1 MIEHQAA
8 ENQSPRS
15 HTLPEEGVA
24 GAAPVGLFAATLFI
38 SATLLFWIQPL
49 FAKMVLPLLGG
60 SPSVWNTA
68 IVFFQAVLLAGYG
81 YAHLLIRQ
89 CGQRSQIVLH
99 LGVLAVAALAL
110 PVGVAHGWRPDA
122 GTPPTLWLLG
132 LLGASIGAP
141 FFAVS
146 ATAPLL
152 QRWFSHTGHPHAHDP
167 YFLYGASNLGSIL
180 ALLAFPFVLEPL
192 LSGRAQALA
201 WTLGFAVL
209 AIGIAGCGG
218 LVWRRTVGVMAASE
232 TGTRPNWPQRLS
244 WIVYAALP
252 SSLLLGVTTHLS
264 TDIAPAPLLWVVP
277 LSLYLL
283 TFVIAFARRPPI
295 PHWFVVRIMP
305 LALMILVA
313 LFWWRRP
320 IGLFLPL
327 HLAAFFVIAL
337 MCHGELVRRRPGVE
351 ALTEFYL
358 CLSLGGVIGGA
369 FTALGAP
376 LLFDSVF
383 EYPLSLALAAAVL
396 PSTGRRT
403 KKAFVISFHSI
414 GYHDYLSRG
423 DIILALAI
431 LTVLIGGQAGATAL
445 GWLPSRF
452 VIYCIC
458 AAFCLIVFAL
468 KNRPLG
474 FALCIGAIFVGGS
487 YASRSSATLWEGRS
501 FFGVYRVTEY
511 AYPPTRRLIHGT
523 TVHGGQVTAA
533 NGDIGPTSYYT
544 VSSPVAEVLSVIQ
557 ARGAG
562 QRVGLAG
569 LGVGALA
576 HYWRPEDD
584 WRYFE
589 IDPLVVWIAVESG
602 YFELMPRGAEAIPVV
617 LGDARLTLAE
627 EPDGRFDLLI
637 IDAFSSD
644 AIPMHL
650 LTREAVALYIDKL
663 AEDGLL
669 AMHIS
674 NRFLDLEP
682 VVARIVEQFGYAAQ
696 AAFRKKD
703 EIDPDTD
710 PTGSSSHWVLI
721 TRHQAT
727 LDGLVLG
734 EVWQPLATPA
744 EGRMW
749 SDDFSNLLEVIRW
762 K

>member
-1 MIEHQAA
+1 MRHA
-8 ENQSPRS
+8 
-15 HTLPEEGVA
+15 LPKGEESSV
-24 GAAPVGLFAATLFI
+24 GAAPVWLFAATLFV
-38 SATLLFWIQPL
+38 SASLLFWIQPL

-68 IVFFQAVLLAGYG
+68 MVFFQAVLLAGYG

-89 CGQRSQIVLH
+89 CGQRSQILLH
-99 LGVLAVAALAL
+99 LGLLAVTALAL
-110 PVGVAHGWRPDA
+110 PISVAHGWRPDT

-180 ALLAFPFVLEPL
+180 ALLAFPFALEPL
-192 LSGRAQALA
+192 LSSHAQALA

-209 AIGIAGCGG
+209 ALGIAGCGG
-218 LVWRRTVGVMAASE
+218 LVWRRAVSLTAASE
-232 TGTRPNWPQRLS
+232 TATRPDWPQRLS

-252 SSLLLGVTTHLS
+252 SCLLLSVTTHIS

-277 LSLYLL
+277 LTLYLL

-305 LALMILVA
+305 LVLMILVGV
-313 LFWWRRP
+313 FWWRRP

-327 HLAAFFVIAL
+327 HLTAFFVISL

-351 ALTEFYL
+351 SLTEFYL
-358 CLSLGGVIGGA
+358 CLSAGGVIGGA

-383 EYPLSLALAAAVL
+383 EYPLSLALAAAAL
-396 PSTGRRT
+396 PGPSRWIKRT
-403 KKAFVISFHSI
+403 
-414 GYHDYLSRG
+414 
-423 DIILALAI
+423 DILLASVILA
-431 LTVLIGGQAGATAL
+431 VLLGGQAVATGFGQPL
-445 GWLPSRF
+445 GSLA
-452 VIYCIC
+452 IYCMCI
-458 AAFCLIVFAL
+458 AFVLIVFAL
-468 KNRPLG
+468 RSRPFG

-487 YASRSSATLWEGRS
+487 YASRSAETLWEGRS
-501 FFGVYRVTEY
+501 FFGVYRVTES
-511 AYPPTRRLIHGT
+511 ADPPIRSLIHGT
-523 TVHGGQVTAA
+523 TIHGGQVMAD

-544 VSSPVAEVLSVIQ
+544 ASSPVAEVLDATR
-557 ARGAG
+557 ARSAG
-562 QRVGLAG
+562 RRVGLVG

-576 HYWRPEDD
+576 HYRNPADD

-589 IDPLVVWIAVESG
+589 IDPLVVWLAVESG

-637 IDAFSSD
+637 LDAFSSD

-650 LTREAVALYIDKL
+650 LTREAVALYVDKL

-669 AMHIS
+669 VMHIS
-674 NRFLDLEP
+674 NRFLDLKP
-682 VVARIVEQFGYAAQ
+682 VVARIVAQAGYAALGG
-696 AAFRKKD
+696 FRD

-710 PTGSSSHWVLI
+710 SAGSPSHWVLL

-727 LDGLVLG
+727 LDGLSLG
-734 EVWQPLATPA
+734 EVWQPLETPA
-744 EGRMW
+744 AGRVW

>member
-1 MIEHQAA
+1 MC
-8 ENQSPRS
+8 
-15 HTLPEEGVA
+15 HTLEEKSIVS
-24 GAAPVGLFAATLFI
+24 AAPVGLFAATLFI

-99 LGVLAVAALAL
+99 LGVLAVVALAL

-122 GTPPTLWLLG
+122 GTPPSLWLLG

-192 LSGRAQALA
+192 LSSRAQALA

-209 AIGIAGCGG
+209 AVAIAGCGG
-218 LVWRRTVGVMAASE
+218 MVWRRTISVMAASE
-232 TGTRPNWPQRLS
+232 TAERPNWPQRLS

-264 TDIAPAPLLWVVP
+264 TDIAPAPLLWVIP
-277 LSLYLL
+277 LTLYLL

-305 LALMILVA
+305 LALMILVGV
-313 LFWWRRP
+313 FWLRQP
-320 IGLFLPL
+320 TGLILPL
-327 HLAAFFVIAL
+327 HLTAFFIIAL

-369 FTALGAP
+369 LTALGAP

-396 PSTGRRT
+396 PSPSRPV
-403 KKAFVISFHSI
+403 KHE
-414 GYHDYLSRG
+414 YLSRG
-423 DIILALAI
+423 DIILALVI
-431 LTVLIGGQAGATAL
+431 LAVLIGGQAGATAL
-445 GWLPSRF
+445 GWPLSSF
-452 VIYCIC
+452 VVYCIGV
-458 AAFCLIVFAL
+458 AFVLVVFAL

-474 FALCIGAIFVGGS
+474 FALCIGAIFVGS
-487 YASRSSATLWEGRS
+487 LYASRSNNTLWEGRS
-501 FFGVYRVTEY
+501 FFGVYRVTES
-511 AYPPTRRLIHGT
+511 ANPPTRSLIHGT
-523 TVHGGQVTAA
+523 TNHGGQLMAA
-533 NGDIGPTSYYT
+533 NGDISPTSYYT
-544 VSSPVAEVLSVIQ
+544 ASSPVAEVLSATQ

-562 QRVGLAG
+562 QRIGLVGLGA
-569 LGVGALA
+569 GALA
-576 HYWRPEDD
+576 RYRNPAND

-602 YFELMPRGAEAIPVV
+602 YFELMPRGDKAIPIV

-650 LTREAVALYIDKL
+650 LTREAVALYMDKL

-669 AMHIS
+669 ALHIS

-682 VVARIVEQFGYAAQ
+682 VVARIVAQFGYAAQ
-696 AAFRKKD
+696 VAFRKKD

-710 PTGSSSHWVLI
+710 PAGSASHWVLI
-721 TRHQAT
+721 TRRQAT
-727 LDGLVLG
+727 LDGLALG

-744 EGRMW
+744 EGRVW

>member
-1 MIEHQAA
+1 MY
-8 ENQSPRS
+8 
-15 HTLPEEGVA
+15 HTSEEKSILS
-24 GAAPVGLFAATLFI
+24 AAPVGLFAATLFV
-38 SATLLFWIQPL
+38 SASLLFWIQPL

-60 SPSVWNTA
+60 APAVWNTA
-68 IVFFQAVLLAGYG
+68 LVFFQAVLLAGYG
-81 YAHLLIRQ
+81 YAHLLLRQ

-132 LLGASIGAP
+132 LLGASIGVP

-192 LSGRAQALA
+192 LSSRAQALA

-209 AIGIAGCGG
+209 AVGIAGCGG
-218 LVWRRTVGVMAASE
+218 VVWQRTISVVAASE
-232 TGTRPNWPQRLS
+232 TGERPNWRQRLS

-264 TDIAPAPLLWVVP
+264 TDIAPAPLLWVIP
-277 LSLYLL
+277 LTLYLL

-313 LFWWRRP
+313 VFWWRRP

-337 MCHGELVRRRPGVE
+337 LCHGELVRRRPGVE

-358 CLSLGGVIGGA
+358 CLSAGGVIGGA

-396 PSTGRRT
+396 PGPSRPV
-403 KKAFVISFHSI
+403 KKVFVISFHSI
-414 GYHDYLSRG
+414 GYHEYLSRG
-423 DIILALAI
+423 DMILALVI

-445 GWLPSRF
+445 GWPQSSF
-452 VIYCIC
+452 VVYGIC
-458 AAFCLIVFAL
+458 AVFAVVVFAL
-468 KNRPLG
+468 RFRPFG
-474 FALCIGAIFVGGS
+474 FALCIAAIFVGGS
-487 YASRSSATLWEGRS
+487 SAARSTETLWQGRS
-501 FFGVYRVTEY
+501 FFGVYRVTES
-511 AYPPTRRLIHGT
+511 ADPPTRSLIHGT
-523 TVHGGQVTAA
+523 TVHGGQVMAA
-533 NGDIGPTSYYT
+533 NGDIGPTNYYT
-544 VSSPVAEVLSVIQ
+544 ASSPVVEVLSATQ
-557 ARGAG
+557 ARGSG
-562 QRVGLAG
+562 QRVGLVG
-569 LGVGALA
+569 LGAGALA
-576 HYWRPEDD
+576 HWRRPADD
-584 WRYFE
+584 WRYYE
-589 IDPLVVWIAVESG
+589 IDPLIVWLATESG
-602 YFELMPRGAEAIPVV
+602 YFELMPRGADSIPVV

-627 EPDGRFDLLI
+627 EPDGRFDVLV

-650 LTREAVALYIDKL
+650 LTREAVAVYVDKL

-669 AMHIS
+669 TLHIS

-682 VVARIVEQFGYAAQ
+682 VIARIVKRFGYAAQ
-696 AAFRKKD
+696 IAYRKQD

-710 PTGSSSHWVLI
+710 PAGSASHWVLI
-721 TRHQAT
+721 ARQQTT
-727 LDGLVLG
+727 LDGLALG
-734 EVWQPLATPA
+734 EVWQPLDTPA
-744 EGRMW
+744 AGRVW

>member
-1 MIEHQAA
+1 MWVI
-8 ENQSPRS
+8 
-15 HTLPEEGVA
+15 
-24 GAAPVGLFAATLFI
+24 
-38 SATLLFWIQPL
+38 PL
-49 FAKMVLPLLGG
+49 
-60 SPSVWNTA
+60 T
-68 IVFFQAVLLAGYG
+68 
-81 YAHLLIRQ
+81 
-89 CGQRSQIVLH
+89 
-99 LGVLAVAALAL
+99 
-110 PVGVAHGWRPDA
+110 
-122 GTPPTLWLLG
+122 
-132 LLGASIGAP
+132 
-141 FFAVS
+141 
-146 ATAPLL
+146 
-152 QRWFSHTGHPHAHDP
+152 
-167 YFLYGASNLGSIL
+167 
-180 ALLAFPFVLEPL
+180 
-192 LSGRAQALA
+192 
-201 WTLGFAVL
+201 
-209 AIGIAGCGG
+209 
-218 LVWRRTVGVMAASE
+218 
-232 TGTRPNWPQRLS
+232 
-244 WIVYAALP
+244 
-252 SSLLLGVTTHLS
+252 
-264 TDIAPAPLLWVVP
+264 
-277 LSLYLL
+277 LYLL

-295 PHWFVVRIMP
+295 PHWFAVRIMP

-351 ALTEFYL
+351 SLTEFYL

-396 PSTGRRT
+396 PSPSRSV
-403 KKAFVISFHSI
+403 KKGFVISFPSI
-414 GYHDYLSRG
+414 GYHESLSRS
-423 DIILALAI
+423 DIILALVI
-431 LTVLIGGQAGATAL
+431 LAVLIGGQAGATGL
-445 GWLPSRF
+445 GWPLSRF
-452 VIYCIC
+452 VVYYIC

-468 KNRPLG
+468 KNRPVG
-474 FALCIGAIFVGGS
+474 FALCIGAIFVGS
-487 YASRSSATLWEGRS
+487 LYARISNETLWEGRS
-501 FFGVYRVTEY
+501 FFGVYRVTES

-523 TVHGGQVTAA
+523 TVHGGQVVTD

-544 VSSPVAEVLSVIQ
+544 ASSPVVEVLNAIQ
-557 ARGAG
+557 TRGSG

-602 YFELMPRGAEAIPVV
+602 YFELMPRGDKAIPVV

-637 IDAFSSD
+637 LDAFSSD

-669 AMHIS
+669 VVHIS

-696 AAFRKKD
+696 VAFRKKD

-710 PTGSSSHWVLI
+710 PTGSPSHWVLI
-721 TRHQAT
+721 TRHRAT
-727 LDGLVLG
+727 LDGLSLG
-734 EVWQPLATPA
+734 EVWQPLETPA
-744 EGRMW
+744 EGRVW